1 MGKVIV
7 VAFITLDGIV
17 EDPDGSGGLPG
28 GGWAFHAGSE
38 IFAGDKFDVGSLLDA
53 GAALLLGRRTWE
65 VFAERWPTRSGG
77 FADVMNA
84 ATKLVVSHEP
94 PPLDAW
100 SGSTALTG
108 DLVDAVAATTATRDV
123 IVVGSTNIVHQ
134 LATADAVDE
143 YRLATIP
150 IAVGAGTPLFVT
162 PTTLALRAVETKATY
177 TLAAYDRERA
187 A

>member
-17 EDPDGSGGLPG
+17 EDPDGSWGLRD

-38 IFAGDKFDVGSLLDA
+38 IFAGDKFDTGSLLEA

-65 VFAERWPTRSGG
+65 LFADRWPRRSGG

-84 ATKLVVSHEP
+84 ATKLVVSHDP
-94 PPLDAW
+94 PALDAW
-100 SGSTALTG
+100 PGSTALTG
-108 DLVDAVAATTATRDV
+108 DLVDAVVAASANRDV
-123 IVVGSTNIVHQ
+123 IVVGSTNVVHQ
-134 LATADAVDE
+134 LAAADAVDE

-150 IAVGAGTPLFVT
+150 IAVGAGTPLFT
-162 PTTLALRAVETKATY
+162 EPTALALRNVESKATY
-177 TLAAYDRERA
+177 TLAAYDRDRA
-187 A
+187 G